1 MTVDQL
7 DHSAR
12 HDDAA
17 PPGLSD
23 ELRSLWLA
31 RAGRWHEA
39 HDLCSTIPDPDGAWI
54 HAHLHRE
61 EGDLGNAS
69 YWYNRARRTPPPRSH
84 SLDDEWRELAGHF
97 SARAAD

>member
-1 MTVDQL
+1 MTAAEL
-7 DHSAR
+7 DKSAR
-12 HDDAA
+12 HEDS
-17 PPGLSD
+17 PPGGLSE

-39 HDLCSTIPDPDGAWI
+39 HDLCSGIPDPEGAWI

-69 YWYNRARRTPPPRSH
+69 YWYNRAKRTPPSPSV
-84 SLDDEWRELAGHF
+84 SLEEEWRELATHF
-97 SARAAD
+97 SAGN